1 MSRRELKALIAASK
15 QIPPPVTSKRRCFR
29 VDTCLSTREMDGEQ
43 GRETEFVSD
52 LDGEQVRETEF
63 DVGDNSEQQAN
74 MEATVSELQA
84 MVEHLT
90 EEVRSKD
97 ARIDLLEN
105 KLLHVRAE
113 AEAKLQ
119 CSQKQMEEMKMIVES
134 STVFGEFATREFV
147 SSET

>member
-1 MSRRELKALIAASK
+1 M
-15 QIPPPVTSKRRCFR
+15 
-29 VDTCLSTREMDGEQ
+29 
-43 GRETEFVSD
+43 
-52 LDGEQVRETEF
+52 DGEQVRETKF
-63 DVGDNSEQQAN
+63 DIGDNSEQQAN

-105 KLLHVRAE
+105 KLLHVRTE

-119 CSQKQMEEMKMIVES
+119 CSQKQMEEVKMIAELN
-134 STVFGEFATREFV
+134 RWRICDKRIC
-147 SSET
+147 